1 MRPGRRPRPAAVF
14 TTFVLSLA
22 GLVAL
27 APAGASAQATGCPSV
42 GTDFGGAGPFD
53 VTVEQAS
60 EHTYFSPANLGS
72 QGCDRHPVI
81 LWGNGTF
88 TTPNVYGGL
97 LEHLASHGFIVA
109 AANTSNAGSGEEMLA
124 GLDNLTA
131 FDADSGSRYHDRVAT
146 DLVATTGHSQGG
158 AGTVRAAM
166 DPRVTTMMPIEGST
180 TPTGVTG
187 TALYLA
193 GENDPLRGGM
203 QDAYAASS
211 DIGAAYAELAG
222 AGHLEPLGNGG
233 GFRPALTAWARWQL
247 MGDGTAGA
255 QFLGADCGL
264 CTSSAWSDYEAN
276 ERLDDEDPGDP
287 GDPGD
292 PDDCVTASNS
302 EHLAAGRASRSFL
315 VYRAVGSN
323 DSLGILSTSTTS
335 VEETSPGYWERVGSC

>member
-1 MRPGRRPRPAAVF
+1 MRNFRRPRIPAVLITLALSI
-14 TTFVLSLA
+14 TGFVT
-22 GLVAL
+22 L
-27 APAGASAQATGCPSV
+27 APFAAEAQVSGCPSV
-42 GTDFGGAGPFD
+42 GTNFGETGPFE
-53 VTVEQAS
+53 VAVEEAS
-60 EHTYFSPANLGS
+60 EHTYFSPADLGS

-88 TTPNVYGGL
+88 TTPTVYQGL

-131 FDADSGSRYHDRVAT
+131 FDADSGSRYYDRVAT
-146 DLVATTGHSQGG
+146 DLVATSGHSQGG

-166 DPRVTTMMPIEGST
+166 DPRVTTMMPIEGAT
-180 TPTGVTG
+180 TPTGVAG

-193 GENDPLRGGM
+193 GENDPLQSQM
-203 QDAYAASS
+203 QAAYDASTS
-211 DIGAAYAELAG
+211 IGAAYAELAG

-247 MGDGTAGA
+247 MGDGTAGE
-255 QFLGADCGL
+255 QFVGANCGL
-264 CTSSAWSDYEAN
+264 CTSTAWSDYEAN

-292 PDDCVTASNS
+292 PDDCVTATNAQ
-302 EHLAAGRASRSFL
+302 HLAAGRASRSFL
-315 VYRAVGSN
+315 IYRAVGSG
-323 DSLGILSTSTTS
+323 DSLGFLSSSSTS
-335 VEETSPGYWERVGSC
+335 VEETSPGYWQSVSSC